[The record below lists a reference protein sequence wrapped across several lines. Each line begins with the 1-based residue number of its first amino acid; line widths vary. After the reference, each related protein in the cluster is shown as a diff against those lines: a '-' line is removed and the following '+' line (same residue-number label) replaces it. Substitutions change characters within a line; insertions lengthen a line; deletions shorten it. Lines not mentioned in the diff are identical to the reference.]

1 MKNRFLL
8 STSLVIAS
16 MLAFTTANA
25 KDLRMAYDADPVTLD
40 IHEQLSGGVL
50 QLSHMSFDPLI
61 RWTKELAFEPRLA
74 TSFQRLNPTTVR
86 FTLRKGVKFHRATR

>member
-8 STSLVIAS
+8 TTGLVIAS
-16 MLAFTTANA
+16 LLAFTTASA

-61 RWTKELAFEPRLA
+61 RWTKELAFENRPQISHGLP
-74 TSFQRLNPTTVR
+74 L
-86 FTLRKGVKFHRATR
+86 LRQ